1 MKNVELMPI
10 QSAINKERTFLPAL
24 TISIYETNHTV
35 KFLGKNN
42 SVLLETNLKTDSEE
56 TVKRLNRK
64 SHDKRHSLREI

>member
-1 MKNVELMPI
+1 MRI
-10 QSAINKERTFLPAL
+10 DL
-24 TISIYETNHTV
+24 TISIYEPNHTV

-64 SHDKRHSLREI
+64 